1 MAEEVDIEEENASS
15 ESIQDIIGT
24 NPSAVVRWGNTFM
37 FFITTILISLCWIIE
52 YPDTIMSQI
61 IIKTNVNPKPVTAKC
76 DGKLIKILITD
87 GEIVKRGQH
96 LGYVE
101 GLANVSDIME
111 LESNLIKVDSLIV
124 TNDWAKIK
132 ELNFIKFN
140 RFGEIQN
147 SFETFYISLQTLQA
161 YWNGDIMTGKKQ
173 LIQKEIKS
181 ISNLHS
187 NLTEQEKEFYK
198 DLKLAEDEYK
208 TNLNLFFDNVIALK
222 ELQNIES
229 KYISK
234 KLAYKQLQNTI
245 LSNNNSQYSTTK
257 QLVDINDNV
266 EQEKL
271 NFIKQFNILK
281 NEVAN
286 WKHQFI
292 LSASDNGKISFAGS
306 VEEFQSITK
315 GQDLFYVMP
324 ENISYLGEI
333 YLDQYN
339 LGKVE
344 NGQTV
349 IIKLKSYPFE
359 EYGVVRGTIEN
370 ISEIDV
376 NKQYLV
382 KVKLADGITTN
393 LKKKLKFRFGMLGD
407 AEIITKNTKVIDKL
421 IYKLKKV
428 GG

>member
-1 MAEEVDIEEENASS
+1 MEELEDDINSTS

-24 NPSAVVRWGNTFM
+24 NPPFIVRWGNTFM
-37 FFITTILISLCWIIE
+37 FVICTILISLCWIIK
-52 YPDTIMSQI
+52 YPDTILSQI
-61 IIKTNVNPKPVTAKC
+61 TIKTNVNPKPVTAKF
-76 DGKLIKILITD
+76 DGKLIKLLIKD
-87 GEIVKRGQH
+87 GDVVKRGQH
-96 LGYVE
+96 IGYLE
-101 GLANVSDIME
+101 GLANVDDITA
-111 LESNLIKVDSLIV
+111 LENNLSKIDTMLIHNQWDIIKAI
-124 TNDWAKIK
+124 
-132 ELNFIKFN
+132 NFIKFN

-147 SFETFYISLQTLQA
+147 TFETFYISLQTLQA
-161 YWNGDIMTGKKQ
+161 YWNGNLNTGKKL
-173 LIQKEIKS
+173 LIQNEMKTITS
-181 ISNLHS
+181 LNSNLV
-187 NLTEQEKEFYK
+187 EQEKELRK

-208 TNLNLFFDNVIALK
+208 VNLNLFFDNVIPLM
-222 ELQNIES
+222 ELQQIES
-229 KYISK
+229 KFISK
-234 KLAYKQLQNTI
+234 KLAYKQLQSSILNNHSSQFNT
-245 LSNNNSQYSTTK
+245 SK

-281 NEVAN
+281 NEISN
-286 WKHQFI
+286 WKHQYI
-292 LSASDNGKISFAGS
+292 LIAGDNGKASFAGS
-306 VEEFQSITK
+306 VEEFQSVAK
-315 GQDLFYVMP
+315 GQDICYIMP

-359 EYGVVRGTIEN
+359 EYGVVRGIIEN

-382 KVKLADGITTN
+382 KVKLQNGITTN
-393 LKKKLKFRFGMLGD
+393 MNKKLKFRFGMLGD

-421 IYKLKKV
+421 IYKLKRV

>member
-1 MAEEVDIEEENASS
+1 MEEIEDDINSRS

-24 NPSAVVRWGNTFM
+24 NPPAIVRWGNTFM
-37 FFITTILISLCWIIE
+37 FIICVTLISLCWVIK
-52 YPDTIMSQI
+52 YPDTILSPVT
-61 IIKTNVNPKPVTAKC
+61 IKTSVNPKPVTAKF
-76 DGKLIKILITD
+76 DGKLIKLLIKD
-87 GEIVKRGQH
+87 GDIVKRGQH

-101 GLANVSDIME
+101 ALANVEDIE
-111 LESNLIKVDSLIV
+111 ALETNLTKIDSLLIHGQWDV
-124 TNDWAKIK
+124 IK
-132 ELNFIKFN
+132 SINFIKFN
-140 RFGEIQN
+140 RFGEIQS
-147 SFETFYISLQTLQA
+147 SFETFFISLQTLQA
-161 YWNGDIMTGKKQ
+161 YWNGSIITGKKQ
-173 LIQKEIKS
+173 LIQNEIKT
-181 ISNLHS
+181 ISNL
-187 NLTEQEKEFYK
+187 NLNLVEQEREVKK

-208 TNLNLFFDNVIALK
+208 TNLNLFFDNVIALA
-222 ELQNIES
+222 ELQKIES

-234 KLAYKQLQNTI
+234 KLLYKQLQSNI
-245 LSNNNSQYSTTK
+245 LNNNNNQFSTTK
-257 QLVDINDNV
+257 QLVDINDNI

-271 NFIKQFNILK
+271 NFMKQLNILK
-281 NEVAN
+281 NDISN

-306 VEEFQSITK
+306 IEEYQAVAK

-324 ENISYLGEI
+324 ENIYYLGEV

-344 NGQTV
+344 SGQTV

-359 EYGVVRGTIEN
+359 EYGVVKGIIEN

-382 KVKLADGITTN
+382 KVKLPEGITTN

-421 IYKLKKV
+421 IYKLKRV

>member
-1 MAEEVDIEEENASS
+1 MEEIEDDINSRS

-24 NPSAVVRWGNTFM
+24 NPPAIVRWGNTFM
-37 FFITTILISLCWIIE
+37 FIICVTLISLCWVIK
-52 YPDTIMSQI
+52 YPDTILSQVT
-61 IIKTNVNPKPVTAKC
+61 IKTSVNPKPVTAKF
-76 DGKLIKILITD
+76 DGKLIKLLIKD
-87 GEIVKRGQH
+87 GDIVQRGQH

-101 GLANVSDIME
+101 ALANVEDIE
-111 LESNLIKVDSLIV
+111 ALETNLTKIDSLLIHGQWDV
-124 TNDWAKIK
+124 IK
-132 ELNFIKFN
+132 SINFIKFN
-140 RFGEIQN
+140 RFGEIQS
-147 SFETFYISLQTLQA
+147 SFETFFISLQTLQA
-161 YWNGDIMTGKKQ
+161 YWNGSIITGKKQ
-173 LIQKEIKS
+173 LIQNEIKT
-181 ISNLHS
+181 ISNLNS
-187 NLTEQEKEFYK
+187 NLVEQEREVKK

-208 TNLNLFFDNVIALK
+208 TNLNLFFDNVIALA
-222 ELQNIES
+222 ELQKIES

-234 KLAYKQLQNTI
+234 KLVYKQLQSNI
-245 LSNNNSQYSTTK
+245 LNNNNNQFSTTK
-257 QLVDINDNV
+257 QLVDINDNI

-271 NFIKQFNILK
+271 NFMKQLNILK
-281 NEVAN
+281 NDISN

-306 VEEFQSITK
+306 IEEYQAVAK

-324 ENISYLGEI
+324 ENIYYLGEV

-344 NGQTV
+344 TGQTV
-349 IIKLKSYPFE
+349 IVKLKSYPFE
-359 EYGVVRGTIEN
+359 EYGVVKGIIEN

-382 KVKLADGITTN
+382 KVKLPEGITTN

-421 IYKLKKV
+421 IYKLKRV

>member
-1 MAEEVDIEEENASS
+1 MEDIEDEIDSKS

-24 NPSAVVRWGNTFM
+24 NPPAVVRWGNTFM
-37 FFITTILISLCWIIE
+37 FIICSILISLCWIIK
-52 YPDTIMSQI
+52 YPDTIQSQVT
-61 IIKTNVNPKPVTAKC
+61 IKTNVNPKPVTAKF
-76 DGKLIKILITD
+76 DGKLIKLLIKD
-87 GEIVKRGQH
+87 GEIVERGQH
-96 LGYVE
+96 LGYLE
-101 GLANVSDIME
+101 GLADVNDIMQ
-111 LESNLIKVDSLIV
+111 LENNLASIDTILIRNNWEALKTVD
-124 TNDWAKIK
+124 
-132 ELNFIKFN
+132 FIKFN
-140 RFGEIQN
+140 RFGEIQ
-147 SFETFYISLQTLQA
+147 SPFETFYISLQTLQA
-161 YWNGDIMTGKKQ
+161 YWNGNIITGKKQ
-173 LIQKEIKS
+173 LIQNEIKT
-181 ISNLHS
+181 ISSLHLNLA
-187 NLTEQEKEFYK
+187 EQEKEVSK

-208 TNLNLFFDNVIALK
+208 TNLNLFFDGVIPLM
-222 ELQNIES
+222 ELQKIES

-234 KLAYKQLQNTI
+234 KLLFKQLQNSM
-245 LSNNNSQYSTTK
+245 LNNNNSQLSTTK
-257 QLVDINDNV
+257 QLVDINDNI

-281 NEVAN
+281 NEIGN

-292 LSASDNGKISFAGS
+292 LSASDKGKISFAGS
-306 VEEFQSITK
+306 VEEFQPVAK

-324 ENISYLGEI
+324 DNISYLGEI

-349 IIKLKSYPFE
+349 IIKLKSYSFE
-359 EYGVVRGTIEN
+359 EYGVVRGIIDN
-370 ISEIDV
+370 ISEIDI

-382 KVKLADGITTN
+382 KVKLPDGITTN

-407 AEIITKNTKVIDKL
+407 AEIITKNTKVIDKV

>member
-1 MAEEVDIEEENASS
+1 MAEEYEDDINSSS

-24 NPSAVVRWGNTFM
+24 NPPTIVRWGNTFM
-37 FFITTILISLCWIIE
+37 FIICTVLISLCWVIE
-52 YPDTIMSQI
+52 YPDTILSQVT
-61 IIKTNVNPKPVTAKC
+61 IKTNVNPKPVAAKF
-76 DGKLIKILITD
+76 DGKLIKLLIKD
-87 GEIVKRGQH
+87 GEMVKKGQH
-96 LGYVE
+96 LGYLE
-101 GLANVSDIME
+101 GLASVNDVIE
-111 LESNLIKVDSLIV
+111 LENNLSRIDSLIV
-124 TNDWAKIK
+124 LNDWNQIK
-132 ELNFIKFN
+132 VLNFIKFN

-147 SFETFYISLQTLQA
+147 PFETFYISLQTLQA
-161 YWNGDIMTGKKQ
+161 YWNGNLITGKKQ
-173 LIQKEIKS
+173 LIQNEIKA
-181 ISNLHS
+181 ISSLHS
-187 NLTEQEKEFYK
+187 NLTEQEKELYK

-208 TNLNLFFDNVIALK
+208 ANLNLFFDNVIPLMD
-222 ELQNIES
+222 LQKIES

-234 KLAYKQLQNTI
+234 KLAYKQLQNNI
-245 LSNNNSQYSTTK
+245 LSNHNSQFASNK
-257 QLVDINDNV
+257 QLVDINDNI

-281 NEVAN
+281 NEISN

-292 LSASDNGKISFAGS
+292 LSAADNGKISFAGS
-306 VEEFQSITK
+306 VEEFQPVAK

-344 NGQTV
+344 SGQKV
-349 IIKLKSYPFE
+349 VIKLKSYPFE
-359 EYGVVRGTIEN
+359 EYGVVRGEVDN
-370 ISEIDV
+370 ISEIDI

-382 KVKLADGITTN
+382 KVKLPDGITTN

-407 AEIITKNTKVIDKL
+407 AEIITKNTKVIDKV

>member
-1 MAEEVDIEEENASS
+1 MEEIEDEIDNNS

-24 NPSAVVRWGNTFM
+24 NPSAIVRWGNTFM
-37 FFITTILISLCWIIE
+37 FVICTILISLCWIIK

-61 IIKTNVNPKPVTAKC
+61 TIKTSINPKPVTAKL
-76 DGKLIKILITD
+76 DGKLIKLLIKD
-87 GEIVKRGQH
+87 GDIVKRGQE
-96 LGYVE
+96 LGYIE
-101 GLANVSDIME
+101 GLANVEDVLT
-111 LESNLIKVDSLIV
+111 LESNLLKIDTILISGKWDDIK
-124 TNDWAKIK
+124 KID
-132 ELNFIKFN
+132 FIKFN

-147 SFETFYISLQTLQA
+147 PFETFYISLQTLQA
-161 YWNGDIMTGKKQ
+161 YWNGSIITGKKQ
-173 LIQKEIKS
+173 LIQNEIS
-181 ISNLHS
+181 TLSSLSSNLS
-187 NLTEQEKEFYK
+187 EQEGEVKK
-198 DLKLAEDEYK
+198 DLKLAEDVYK
-208 TNLNLFFDNVIALK
+208 TNLNLFFDNVIPLA
-222 ELQNIES
+222 ELQQIES
-229 KYISK
+229 KYIAK
-234 KLAYKQLQNTI
+234 KLLYKQLQSNILNNT
-245 LSNNNSQYSTTK
+245 NSHYSTTK
-257 QLVDINDNV
+257 QLIDINDNI

-271 NFIKQFNILK
+271 NFMKQFNTLK
-281 NEVAN
+281 NDVSN

-306 VEEFQSITK
+306 VEEFQSVAK

-324 ENISYLGEI
+324 ENIYYLGEI
-333 YLDQYN
+333 NLDQYN

-359 EYGVVRGTIEN
+359 EYGVVRGVIDN

-382 KVKLADGITTN
+382 KVKLPDGITTN

-421 IYKLKKV
+421 IYKLKRV

>member
-1 MAEEVDIEEENASS
+1 MEELEDDINSSS

-24 NPSAVVRWGNTFM
+24 NPSFIVRWGNTFM
-37 FFITTILISLCWIIE
+37 FFICAILISLCWLIK
-52 YPDTIMSQI
+52 YPDTILSQVT
-61 IIKTNVNPKPVTAKC
+61 IKTNINPKPVTAKF
-76 DGKLIKILITD
+76 DGKLIKLLIKD

-96 LGYVE
+96 LAYVE
-101 GLANVSDIME
+101 GMATVGDVVQ
-111 LESNLIKVDSLIV
+111 LENNLFRIDTLLITNQWDAIKTVDY
-124 TNDWAKIK
+124 
-132 ELNFIKFN
+132 IKFN
-140 RFGEIQN
+140 RFGEIQ
-147 SFETFYISLQTLQA
+147 SPFETFYISLQTLQA
-161 YWNGDIMTGKKQ
+161 YWNGNIITGKKQ
-173 LIQKEIKS
+173 LIQNEIKT
-181 ISNLHS
+181 ISSLSTNLA
-187 NLTEQEKEFYK
+187 EQEAELQK

-208 TNLNLFFDNVIALK
+208 TNLNLFFDNVIPMAD
-222 ELQNIES
+222 LQKIES
-229 KYISK
+229 KYIAK
-234 KLAYKQLQNTI
+234 KLLYKQLQSNILNNT
-245 LSNNNSQYSTTK
+245 NSHYSTTK
-257 QLVDINDNV
+257 QLIDINDNI

-281 NEVAN
+281 NDIAN

-292 LSASDNGKISFAGS
+292 LSAADNGKISFAGS
-306 VEEFQSITK
+306 VEEFQSVAK
-315 GQDLFYVMP
+315 GQDIFYVMP
-324 ENISYLGEI
+324 DNIHYLGEI

-344 NGQTV
+344 SGQTV

-359 EYGVVRGTIEN
+359 EYGVVKGIVDN

-382 KVKLADGITTN
+382 RVKLPEGITTN

-421 IYKLKKV
+421 IYKLKRV

>member
-1 MAEEVDIEEENASS
+1 MEDLEEGSDNKS

-24 NPSAVVRWGNTFM
+24 NPSAIVRWGNTFM
-37 FFITTILISLCWIIE
+37 FIICTILISLCWLIK
-52 YPDTIMSQI
+52 YPDTIISQI
-61 IIKTNVNPKPVTAKC
+61 TIKTNINPKPVTAKL
-76 DGKLIKILITD
+76 DGKLIKLLIKD

-96 LGYVE
+96 LAYIE
-101 GLANVSDIME
+101 GLASVEDIVE
-111 LESNLIKVDSLIV
+111 LESQLTKIDTLLMAGNWDAIKAI
-124 TNDWAKIK
+124 NY
-132 ELNFIKFN
+132 IKFN
-140 RFGEIQN
+140 RFGEIQ
-147 SFETFYISLQTLQA
+147 SPFETFYISLQTLQA
-161 YWNGDIMTGKKQ
+161 YWNGNIVTGKKQ
-173 LIQKEIKS
+173 LIQNEIRT
-181 ISNLHS
+181 ISNLSS
-187 NLTEQEKEFYK
+187 NLNEQELEVKK

-208 TNLNLFFDNVIALK
+208 TNLNLYFDNVISLSELK
-222 ELQNIES
+222 QIES
-229 KYISK
+229 RYIAK
-234 KLAYKQLQNTI
+234 KLLYKQLQSNILNNT
-245 LSNNNSQYSTTK
+245 NSHYSTTK
-257 QLVDINDNV
+257 QLVDINDNI

-271 NFIKQFNILK
+271 NFMKQFNILK
-281 NEVAN
+281 SEVAN

-306 VEEFQSITK
+306 IEEFLSVVK
-315 GQDLFYVMP
+315 GQDIFYVMP
-324 ENISYLGEI
+324 ENIYYLGEI
-333 YLDQYN
+333 NLDQYN

-359 EYGVVRGTIEN
+359 EYGVVKGIIDN

-382 KVKLADGITTN
+382 KVKLPQGITTN

-421 IYKLKKV
+421 IYKLKRV

>member
-1 MAEEVDIEEENASS
+1 MEEIEDDINSRS

-24 NPSAVVRWGNTFM
+24 NPPAIVRWGNTFM
-37 FFITTILISLCWIIE
+37 FIICVTLISLCWVIK
-52 YPDTIMSQI
+52 YPDTILSQVT
-61 IIKTNVNPKPVTAKC
+61 IKTSVNPKPVTAKL
-76 DGKLIKILITD
+76 DGKLIKLLIKD
-87 GEIVKRGQH
+87 GDIVKRGQH

-101 GLANVSDIME
+101 ALANVEDIE
-111 LESNLIKVDSLIV
+111 ALESNLAKIDSLLIHGQWDV
-124 TNDWAKIK
+124 IK
-132 ELNFIKFN
+132 NINFIKFN
-140 RFGEIQN
+140 RFGEIQS
-147 SFETFYISLQTLQA
+147 SFETFFISLQTLQA
-161 YWNGDIMTGKKQ
+161 YWNGSIITGKKQ
-173 LIQKEIKS
+173 LIQNEIKT
-181 ISNLHS
+181 ISNL
-187 NLTEQEKEFYK
+187 NLNLVEQEREVKK

-208 TNLNLFFDNVIALK
+208 TNLNLFFDNVIALA
-222 ELQNIES
+222 ELQKIES

-234 KLAYKQLQNTI
+234 KLLYKQLQSNI
-245 LSNNNSQYSTTK
+245 LNNNNNQFSTTK
-257 QLVDINDNV
+257 QLVDINDNI

-271 NFIKQFNILK
+271 NFMKQLNILK
-281 NEVAN
+281 NDISN
-286 WKHQFI
+286 WKHQYI

-306 VEEFQSITK
+306 IEEYQAVSK

-324 ENISYLGEI
+324 ENIYYLGEI
-333 YLDQYN
+333 NLDQYN

-344 NGQTV
+344 SGQTV

-359 EYGVVRGTIEN
+359 EYGVVKGIIEN

-382 KVKLADGITTN
+382 KVKLPEGITTN

-421 IYKLKKV
+421 IYKLKRV

>member
-1 MAEEVDIEEENASS
+1 MEEIEDELDSSS

-24 NPSAVVRWGNTFM
+24 NPSAIVRWGNTFM
-37 FFITTILISLCWIIE
+37 FVICTILISLCWIIK

-61 IIKTNVNPKPVTAKC
+61 TIKTSINPKPVTAKL
-76 DGKLIKILITD
+76 DGKLIKLLIKD
-87 GEIVKRGQH
+87 GDIVKRGQE

-101 GLANVSDIME
+101 GLANVEDILT
-111 LESNLIKVDSLIV
+111 LESNLSRIDTLLINGKWDDIKTVD
-124 TNDWAKIK
+124 
-132 ELNFIKFN
+132 FIKFN
-140 RFGEIQN
+140 RFGEIQ
-147 SFETFYISLQTLQA
+147 SPFETFYISLQTLQA
-161 YWNGDIMTGKKQ
+161 YWNGSIVTGKKQ
-173 LIQKEIKS
+173 LIQNEINTLS
-181 ISNLHS
+181 SLSSNLI
-187 NLTEQEKEFYK
+187 EQEREVKK
-198 DLKLAEDEYK
+198 DLKLSEDVYK
-208 TNLNLFFDNVIALK
+208 TNLNLFFDNVIPLA
-222 ELQNIES
+222 ELQQIES
-229 KYISK
+229 KYIAK
-234 KLAYKQLQNTI
+234 KLLYKQLQSNILNNT
-245 LSNNNSQYSTTK
+245 NSHYSTTK
-257 QLVDINDNV
+257 QLIDINDNI

-271 NFIKQFNILK
+271 NFMKQFNTLK
-281 NEVAN
+281 NDITN

-306 VEEFQSITK
+306 VEEFQSVAK

-324 ENISYLGEI
+324 ENIYYLGEI
-333 YLDQYN
+333 NLDQYN

-359 EYGVVRGTIEN
+359 EYGVVRGVIDN

-382 KVKLADGITTN
+382 KVKLPEGISTN

-421 IYKLKKV
+421 IYKLKRV

>member
-1 MAEEVDIEEENASS
+1 MEEIEDDINSRS

-24 NPSAVVRWGNTFM
+24 NPPAIVRWGNTFM
-37 FFITTILISLCWIIE
+37 FIICVTLISLCWVIK
-52 YPDTIMSQI
+52 YPDTILSPVT
-61 IIKTNVNPKPVTAKC
+61 IKTSVNPKPVTAKF
-76 DGKLIKILITD
+76 DGKLIKLLIKD
-87 GEIVKRGQH
+87 GDIVKRGQH

-101 GLANVSDIME
+101 ALANVEDIE
-111 LESNLIKVDSLIV
+111 GLETNLTKIDSLLIHGQWDV
-124 TNDWAKIK
+124 IK
-132 ELNFIKFN
+132 SINFIKFN
-140 RFGEIQN
+140 GFGEIQS
-147 SFETFYISLQTLQA
+147 SFETFFISLQTLQA
-161 YWNGDIMTGKKQ
+161 YWNGSIITGKKQ
-173 LIQKEIKS
+173 LIQNEIKT
-181 ISNLHS
+181 ISNL
-187 NLTEQEKEFYK
+187 NLNLVEQEREVKK

-208 TNLNLFFDNVIALK
+208 TNLNLFFDNVIALA
-222 ELQNIES
+222 ELQKIES

-234 KLAYKQLQNTI
+234 KLLYKQLQSNI
-245 LSNNNSQYSTTK
+245 LNNNNNQFSTTK
-257 QLVDINDNV
+257 QLVDINDNI

-271 NFIKQFNILK
+271 NFMKQLNILK
-281 NEVAN
+281 NDISN

-306 VEEFQSITK
+306 IEEYQAVAK

-324 ENISYLGEI
+324 ENIYYLGEV

-344 NGQTV
+344 SGQTV

-359 EYGVVRGTIEN
+359 EYGVVKGIIEN

-382 KVKLADGITTN
+382 KVKLPEGITTN

-421 IYKLKKV
+421 IYKLKRV

>member
-1 MAEEVDIEEENASS
+1 MEEIEDDINSRS

-24 NPSAVVRWGNTFM
+24 NPPAIVRWGNTFM
-37 FFITTILISLCWIIE
+37 FIICVTLISLCWVIK
-52 YPDTIMSQI
+52 YPDTILSQVT
-61 IIKTNVNPKPVTAKC
+61 IKTNVNPKPVTSKF
-76 DGKLIKILITD
+76 DGKLIKLLIKD
-87 GEIVKRGQH
+87 GDIVKRGQH

-101 GLANVSDIME
+101 ALANVEEIE
-111 LESNLIKVDSLIV
+111 ALESNLTKIDSLLIHSQW
-124 TNDWAKIK
+124 DAIK
-132 ELNFIKFN
+132 SINYIKFN
-140 RFGEIQN
+140 RFGEIQS
-147 SFETFYISLQTLQA
+147 SFETFFISLQTLQA
-161 YWNGDIMTGKKQ
+161 YWNGSIITGKKQ
-173 LIQKEIKS
+173 LIQNEIRT
-181 ISNLHS
+181 ISNL
-187 NLTEQEKEFYK
+187 NLNLAEQEREVKK

-208 TNLNLFFDNVIALK
+208 TNLNLFFDNVIALAD
-222 ELQNIES
+222 LQKIES

-234 KLAYKQLQNTI
+234 KLLYKQLQSNI
-245 LSNNNSQYSTTK
+245 LNNNNSQFSTTK
-257 QLVDINDNV
+257 QLVDINDNI

-271 NFIKQFNILK
+271 NFMKQLNILK
-281 NEVAN
+281 NDISN

-292 LSASDNGKISFAGS
+292 LSAADNGKISFAGS
-306 VEEFQSITK
+306 IEEYQAVAK

-324 ENISYLGEI
+324 ENIYYLGEV

-344 NGQTV
+344 SGQTV

-359 EYGVVRGTIEN
+359 EYGVVKGIIEN

-382 KVKLADGITTN
+382 KVKLPEGITTN

-421 IYKLKKV
+421 IYKLKRV

>member
-1 MAEEVDIEEENASS
+1 MEEIEDDINSRS

-24 NPSAVVRWGNTFM
+24 NPPAIVRWGNTFM
-37 FFITTILISLCWIIE
+37 FIICVTLISLCWVIK
-52 YPDTIMSQI
+52 YPDTILSQVT
-61 IIKTNVNPKPVTAKC
+61 IKTSVNPKPVTAKF
-76 DGKLIKILITD
+76 DGKLIKLLIKD
-87 GEIVKRGQH
+87 GDIVKRGQH

-101 GLANVSDIME
+101 ALANVEDIE
-111 LESNLIKVDSLIV
+111 ALETNLTKIDSLLIDGQWDV
-124 TNDWAKIK
+124 IK
-132 ELNFIKFN
+132 SINFIKFN
-140 RFGEIQN
+140 RFGEIQS
-147 SFETFYISLQTLQA
+147 SFETFFISLQTLQA
-161 YWNGDIMTGKKQ
+161 YWNGSIITGKKQ
-173 LIQKEIKS
+173 LIQNEIKT
-181 ISNLHS
+181 ISNL
-187 NLTEQEKEFYK
+187 NLNLVEQEREVKK

-208 TNLNLFFDNVIALK
+208 TNLNLFFDNVIALA
-222 ELQNIES
+222 ELQKIES

-234 KLAYKQLQNTI
+234 KLLYKQLQSNI
-245 LSNNNSQYSTTK
+245 LNNNNNQFSTTK
-257 QLVDINDNV
+257 QLVDINDNI

-271 NFIKQFNILK
+271 NFMKQLNILK
-281 NEVAN
+281 NDISN
-286 WKHQFI
+286 WKHLFI

-306 VEEFQSITK
+306 IEEYQAVAK
-315 GQDLFYVMP
+315 GQDVFYVMP
-324 ENISYLGEI
+324 ENIYYLGEV

-344 NGQTV
+344 SGQTV

-359 EYGVVRGTIEN
+359 EYGVVKGIIEN

-382 KVKLADGITTN
+382 KVKLPEGITTN

-421 IYKLKKV
+421 IYKLKRV

>member
-1 MAEEVDIEEENASS
+1 MEEIEDDINSRS

-24 NPSAVVRWGNTFM
+24 NPPAIVRWGNTFM
-37 FFITTILISLCWIIE
+37 FIICVTLISLCWVIK
-52 YPDTIMSQI
+52 YPDTILSQVT
-61 IIKTNVNPKPVTAKC
+61 IKTSVNPKPVTAKF
-76 DGKLIKILITD
+76 DGKLIKLLIKD
-87 GEIVKRGQH
+87 GEVVKRGQH

-101 GLANVSDIME
+101 ALANVEDIE
-111 LESNLIKVDSLIV
+111 ALESNLTKIDSLLIHSQWDV
-124 TNDWAKIK
+124 IK
-132 ELNFIKFN
+132 NINFIKFN
-140 RFGEIQN
+140 RFGEIQS
-147 SFETFYISLQTLQA
+147 SFETFFISLQTLQA
-161 YWNGDIMTGKKQ
+161 YWNGSIITGKKQ
-173 LIQKEIKS
+173 LIQNEIKT
-181 ISNLHS
+181 ISNL
-187 NLTEQEKEFYK
+187 NLNLVEQEREVKK

-208 TNLNLFFDNVIALK
+208 TNLNLFFDNVIALA
-222 ELQNIES
+222 ELQKIES

-234 KLAYKQLQNTI
+234 KLLYKQLQSNI
-245 LSNNNSQYSTTK
+245 LNNNNNQFSTTK
-257 QLVDINDNV
+257 QLVDINDNI

-271 NFIKQFNILK
+271 NFMKQLNILK
-281 NEVAN
+281 NDISN

-306 VEEFQSITK
+306 IEEYQAVAK

-324 ENISYLGEI
+324 ENIYYLGEV

-344 NGQTV
+344 SGQTV

-359 EYGVVRGTIEN
+359 EYGVVKGIIEN

-382 KVKLADGITTN
+382 KVKLPEGITTN

-421 IYKLKKV
+421 IYKLKRV